1 METNPAVRVYNTI
14 LNIAD
19 TIREKDDDKELPKNG
34 LLSPRGKMSK
44 EEPEQV
50 EDSPAYRVAL
60 YFNQIRDK
68 RKALQ
73 NGRDRQRTII

>member
-44 EEPEQV
+44 EEPEQA
-50 EDSPAYRVAL
+50 EDSPAYKDAS
-60 YFNQIRDK
+60 
-68 RKALQ
+68 
-73 NGRDRQRTII
+73 IINAMLESQLSR

>member
-73 NGRDRQRTII
+73 NGRDR

>member
-44 EEPEQV
+44 EEPKQA

-73 NGRDRQRTII
+73 NGRDR

>member
-50 EDSPAYRVAL
+50 EDSLA
-60 YFNQIRDK
+60 
-68 RKALQ
+68 
-73 NGRDRQRTII
+73 

>member
-44 EEPEQV
+44 EEPEQ
-50 EDSPAYRVAL
+50 DSPAYRVAL

-73 NGRDRQRTII
+73 NGRDR

>member
-1 METNPAVRVYNTI
+1 METNPAIRVYNTI

-34 LLSPRGKMSK
+34 LLSPRGKMSN

-60 YFNQIRDK
+60 YFNQIREK
-68 RKALQ
+68 RELLK
-73 NGRDRQRTII
+73 NGRNR

>member
-1 METNPAVRVYNTI
+1 
-14 LNIAD
+14 
-19 TIREKDDDKELPKNG
+19 
-34 LLSPRGKMSK
+34 MSK
-44 EEPEQV
+44 EEPEQA

-73 NGRDRQRTII
+73 NGRDR